1 MFSFSLEG
9 RATSSE
15 GKDESIPIVLEGHKK
30 DDFASLLKVL
40 YPSFDDVTNNF
51 KLVKNEW
58 IGVLRLS
65 TTWEMT
71 RVRNH
76 AIQSLSSLRLSFV
89 EKVTLAREFRV
100 SDWLEDGI
108 VGLVMGDPV
117 PLKDLETLGLDTA
130 AKILSARDYNAIERI
145 KPRLGLGFTFLR
157 ETLKCTSC
165 NNVPIPACGCRRTL
179 LNTALLTCIHSL
191 PSPSTVQL
199 GQRVRQIYENVSV
212 PHNSIRCLCGAAIT
226 YVYCDPCRSNVLS
239 VRVTPVLE
247 AFKIIDER
255 FGVEIE
261 ECRRAGMAER
271 GESAD
276 CGINKSTA

>member
-1 MFSFSLEG
+1 MDTVESTSSPVTSPTRRFFWENVIFKVEDELFSVPQFRLCEESEVLSNMFSFSLEG
-9 RATSSE
+9 RGTSSE

-100 SDWLEDGI
+100 GDWLKDGI

-117 PLKDLETLGLDTA
+117 PLQGPRNSWTGYRNKNTL
-130 AKILSARDYNAIERI
+130 RQ
-145 KPRLGLGFTFLR
+145 RLQ
-157 ETLKCTSC
+157 C
-165 NNVPIPACGCRRTL
+165 
-179 LNTALLTCIHSL
+179 H
-191 PSPSTVQL
+191 
-199 GQRVRQIYENVSV
+199 
-212 PHNSIRCLCGAAIT
+212 
-226 YVYCDPCRSNVLS
+226 
-239 VRVTPVLE
+239 
-247 AFKIIDER
+247 
-255 FGVEIE
+255 
-261 ECRRAGMAER
+261 
-271 GESAD
+271 
-276 CGINKSTA
+276 